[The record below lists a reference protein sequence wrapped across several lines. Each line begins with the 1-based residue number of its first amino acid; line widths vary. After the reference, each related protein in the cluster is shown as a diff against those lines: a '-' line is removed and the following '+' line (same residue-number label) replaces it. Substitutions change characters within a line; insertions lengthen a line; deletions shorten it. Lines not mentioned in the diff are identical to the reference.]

1 MVLFASTFGVDVKG
15 KRLGGEGGRC
25 EDGKEGK
32 GRKGVSRNTMGEI
45 KEGRRYTVYNFV
57 PSEVLVHLNFV
68 PFVGVGIMRAYD
80 DTYSG
85 QHVLQTYATGDVAD
99 VPAIK
104 ACESTGTEN
113 RPYPR
118 VVAGRH
124 VTLAINDVQRQVR
137 LNAAYERQRHG

>member
-1 MVLFASTFGVDVKG
+1 M
-15 KRLGGEGGRC
+15 GGEGGRC

-32 GRKGVSRNTMGEI
+32 GRKGGSKYNGET
-45 KEGRRYTVYNFV
+45 KEGRRYTVYYFV
-57 PSEVLVHLNFV
+57 PSDVLIQLNFM
-68 PFVGVGIMRAYD
+68 PIVGVGIMRTYD
-80 DTYSG
+80 YTYGG

-124 VTLAINDVQRQVR
+124 VTLAISDGQRQVR
-137 LNAAYERQRHG
+137 LDAAHEHH